1 MGANSISIVPKTAW
15 THRRRFNVTAAN
27 DDRRYFEQSTDT
39 IDSMSKW
46 DAYDDSPTSII
57 TASITGPVYIAPIKC
72 YLTSYEAI
80 GYSGTA
86 NDRPFQIEIY
96 YGTPSLN
103 NTTATTMT
111 LAAVST
117 GVTSHDET
125 REPERLYED
134 WGTTIILAQGDVVL
148 PTVKSNYD
156 DLLLFYLMPLCKIGV
171 SHTFSTYSCINI
183 N

>member
-27 DDRRYFEQSTDT
+27 DDRRYFEQGTDT

-46 DAYDDSPTSII
+46 DAYDSSPTSVV
-57 TASITGPVYIAPIKC
+57 ASHIAGAPYIAPIKC

-80 GYSGTA
+80 AYSATA
-86 NDRPFQIEIY
+86 DDRPFQIEIY

-117 GVTSHDET
+117 GVTSHDER

-134 WGTTIILAQGDVVL
+134 WGTTITLDQGDVVL
-148 PTVKSNYD
+148 PTIKSVYD
-156 DLLLFYLMPLCKIGV
+156 GTNVIQGGITIFFKE
-171 SHTFSTYSCINI
+171 F
-183 N
+183 